1 MRYVLFLLSW
11 TVMPIFL
18 IVSYLLSR
26 EVIEFFHYGKR
37 SKTFFKKTRKSY
49 SFSQKYFFS
58 YVYKIKPNKNIVFS
72 LIFYYV
78 NIITQIIS
86 FVLTPIAF
94 LKNDVKLI
102 FMIGIIFLF
111 VWLNNG
117 LYGKYSKHIV
127 FKKQRSN

>member
-1 MRYVLFLLSW
+1 MRYILFLLSW

-18 IVSYLLSR
+18 IVSYFLSR
-26 EVIEFFHYGKR
+26 EVIEFFHYGKH
-37 SKTFFKKTRKSY
+37 SKTFFKKVRKDY

-58 YVYKIKPNKNIVFS
+58 YANKTKPNKNIVFS

-94 LKNDVKLI
+94 LKNDVKLM

-117 LYGKYSKHIV
+117 LYGLYSKHIV
-127 FKKQRSN
+127 FRNR